1 MRGPRGIRIRRRRLA
16 LGLSQ
21 AALARAVEISPSYL
35 NLIENNR
42 RDVGG
47 ALLLRIAARLGLRA
61 DELSGDDEQEQLR
74 VIQEMLADPL
84 LQGLDFAQTD
94 IRDLVA
100 RFPEVA
106 QALLRMHR
114 AHADAT
120 AGVEAYASRLH
131 SDPMLAQMLHEV
143 LNRITGMRSSA
154 EILTGVADLDEGNR
168 GRFAGAIAREAR
180 EVTETVRQLAAYFDG
195 AAVRRR
201 SISPVREVEDA
212 FVSANNHFPGLEE
225 TADRLRAA
233 IGPVFEEQALA
244 SFLEAHA
251 GIACRR
257 RAGPGV
263 DGAPA
268 LTRQSS
274 YDAEARILW
283 FRGSTTQ
290 ATRQFQL
297 CRLIA
302 EQIAPEALEAALTGL
317 DLTTSEARALA
328 RKALASYVAGAMIMP
343 YDAFLLEAQ
352 ARAHDVDLLSHV
364 FNASFEQVAH
374 RLVTLRRRG
383 AEGVPF
389 GFLRADQAGRLTK
402 RFPLPGLSLPGA
414 GQGCL
419 LWPIYTASGA
429 PGVVRQ
435 VVEFTNGA
443 RFLLIAKSVP
453 KRVSTWHEQPLV
465 FSIMLACDIHHADRT
480 VYARGLDLDDP
491 HTAVPVGASCRLCIR
506 EDCGHR
512 QEVAPV
518 VVG

>member
-1 MRGPRGIRIRRRRLA
+1 MRGPGGIRIRRRRLA

-21 AALARAVEISPSYL
+21 AALAREVGISPSYL
-35 NLIENNR
+35 NLIENNKR
-42 RDVGG
+42 EVGG
-47 ALLLRIAARLGLRA
+47 ALLLRIAARLELKA
-61 DELSGDDEQEQLR
+61 EELSGDDEQESLR
-74 VIQEMLADPL
+74 IIREMFADPL
-84 LQGLDFAQTD
+84 LQGLDVAQTD

-106 QALLRMHR
+106 QGLLRMHR
-114 AHADAT
+114 AYSDAT

-143 LNRITGMRSSA
+143 LNRITGMRSIA
-154 EILTGVADLDEGNR
+154 EIITGVEDLDEANR
-168 GRFAGAIAREAR
+168 RRFAGAINREAR
-180 EVTETVRQLAAYFDG
+180 EVTESVRRLATYFDQ
-195 AAVRRR
+195 AAVQRR
-201 SISPVREVEDA
+201 SISPIREVEDA
-212 FVSANNHFPGLEE
+212 IIAANNHFPTLEE
-225 TADRLRAA
+225 AADRLRAD
-233 IGPVFEEQALA
+233 IGDEFSEPALIA
-244 SFLEAHA
+244 FLHEHA
-251 GIACRR
+251 GITVRR
-257 RAGPGV
+257 RSGPGV
-263 DGAPA
+263 GGAPV

-274 YDAEARILW
+274 FDAETRVLW

-302 EQIAPEALEAALTGL
+302 EEVFPEVLDTVAAELP
-317 DLTTSEARALA
+317 LTTTEARAIA
-328 RKALASYVAGAMIMP
+328 RAALASYVAGAMVMP
-343 YDAFLLEAQ
+343 YGRFLQEAQ
-352 ARAHDVDLLSHV
+352 AREHDIDLLSHI

-374 RLVTLRRRG
+374 RLVTLRRKG
-383 AEGVPF
+383 SEGVPF

-414 GQGCL
+414 GHGCL
-419 LWPIYTASGA
+419 LWPIYTAAGT

-435 VVEFTNGA
+435 VVEFPSGA
-443 RFLLIAKSVP
+443 RFLLVAKSVP

-480 VYARGLDLDDP
+480 VYARGLDLQDP
-491 HTAVPVGASCRLCIR
+491 HIAVPVGPSCLVCIR

-518 VVG
+518 VLG